1 MAKLASAPDI
11 SEIIDAVRADVAA
24 GESVI
29 ERAREDHGIGF
40 DGDDDGP
47 LTQAWKRRDQSVKA
61 TPSMISEM
69 LASLIG
75 YIVEAER
82 RGRPLTVGVGL
93 TRLREHYDGYNPRDL
108 PADEQTW
115 QAFALKHVP
124 LPAARVVELIGKVRL
139 RGGMLRCTK
148 CGTRSKAECG
158 CGAPYVGEH
167 RWAMRMA
174 DVPEPAVAETALDRA
189 MAAIAASPEKSNR
202 AIAAEIGVSAQ
213 TVKRAR
219 EQMEQAVGDVAP
231 DVAPD
236 RRTGRDGRSY
246 PVARKDVPLV
256 ELDYDLTQE
265 MHPDAITPEQRWQWS
280 AAALFGDL
288 IAARAYWKREF
299 GDWQTFRPPVELLA
313 LMDQASSVMQS
324 LTSDLGK
331 GGKHGEAAH
340 S

>member
-1 MAKLASAPDI
+1 MAKLAPAPDI

-29 ERAREDHGIGF
+29 ERAREDHGFGF

-47 LTQAWKRRDQSVKA
+47 LTQAWKRRDLTVEA
-61 TPSMISEM
+61 TPSMINEM

-82 RGRPLTVGVGL
+82 KGRPLTVGVGL

-108 PADEQTW
+108 PPDEQTW

-139 RGGMLRCTK
+139 HGGMLRCTK

-167 RWAMRMA
+167 RWAMGVGTIPA
-174 DVPEPAVAETALDRA
+174 EPEPAKAETALDRA
-189 MAAIAASPEKSNR
+189 TAALAASPEKSNR
-202 AIAAEIGVSAQ
+202 AIAAEIGVDRQ

-219 EQMEQAVGDVAP
+219 EQMKSAGDNSPP
-231 DVAPD
+231 DSPPETRV
-236 RRTGRDGRSY
+236 GRDGRSY
-246 PVARKDVPLV
+246 PVARKD
-256 ELDYDLTQE
+256 E
-265 MHPDAITPEQRWQWS
+265 MHPD
-280 AAALFGDL
+280 DVVV
-288 IAARAYWKREF
+288 KR
-299 GDWQTFRPPVELLA
+299 
-313 LMDQASSVMQS
+313 
-324 LTSDLGK
+324 
-331 GGKHGEAAH
+331 
-340 S
+340 

>member
-29 ERAREDHGIGF
+29 ERAREDHGFGF

-47 LTQAWKRRDQSVKA
+47 LTQAWKRRDLTVEA
-61 TPSMISEM
+61 TPSMINEM

-82 RGRPLTVGVGL
+82 KGRPLTVGVGL

-108 PADEQTW
+108 PPDEQTW

-139 RGGMLRCTK
+139 HGGMLRCTK

-167 RWAMRMA
+167 RWAAGMA
-174 DVPEPAVAETALDRA
+174 DVPEPAKAETALDRA

-202 AIAAEIGVSAQ
+202 AIAAEIGVGLE
-213 TVKRAR
+213 TVRRAR
-219 EQMEQAVGDVAP
+219 QKLTDAGGDGSP
-231 DVAPD
+231 DGSPEMRV
-236 RRTGRDGRSY
+236 GRDGRSY
-246 PVARKDVPLV
+246 PVARKEVPA
-256 ELDYDLTQE
+256 E
-265 MHPDAITPEQRWQWS
+265 PDQKTTGISTPE
-280 AAALFGDL
+280 
-288 IAARAYWKREF
+288 
-299 GDWQTFRPPVELLA
+299 
-313 LMDQASSVMQS
+313 
-324 LTSDLGK
+324 
-331 GGKHGEAAH
+331 
-340 S
+340 